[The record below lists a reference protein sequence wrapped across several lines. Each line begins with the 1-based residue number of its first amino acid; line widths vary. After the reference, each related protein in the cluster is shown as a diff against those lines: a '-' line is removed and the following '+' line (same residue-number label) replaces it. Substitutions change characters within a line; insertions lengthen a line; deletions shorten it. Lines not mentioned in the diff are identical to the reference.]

1 MQRAETTLTRI
12 YIHQRKKRTK
22 SGREKN
28 FFCCCW
34 LIYYVTFG
42 FLWTFW
48 YTRNFFRFLF
58 LFESIEKRTCFIYL
72 LWHAYICRVWKV
84 PHQMKIVHFIFLD
97 FCRVFFMCSVWRIF
111 GWCGV
116 LLHLFKG
123 NINHPLW
130 WCLMVFFRIV
140 LFRLVFFQWCFIHSL
155 LTPTHPHCCSI
166 IFINSLFSRFVST
179 CSCKTASFFL
189 FLLVVSN
196 TYRSIT
202 ISLLNQLKY
211 STYQRYKQID

>member
-42 FLWTFW
+42 FLWRFW

-166 IFINSLFSRFVST
+166 IFHQLTFFTIRLYMFVFNSKFFFVFVGRQQYLQKHHDKPIKST
-179 CSCKTASFFL
+179 Q
-189 FLLVVSN
+189 
-196 TYRSIT
+196 IQH
-202 ISLLNQLKY
+202 ISKV
-211 STYQRYKQID
+211 